1 MKGYYEI
8 CTCKYKGGI
17 VYIGQG
23 RKGRHKH
30 CNSGTSHVYELNKI
44 HFLEG
49 EDALQVDV
57 VKTHPDE
64 KSSKEFEKG
73 MIKKYRP
80 KFNKVYLNSK
90 EREDSVI
97 KSNKIRKDVKDFI
110 FSDRKYRKVN
120 REEYY
125 ALVKEFIDHFG
136 YNLLNEDFIIH
147 SNMLYQEM
155 GLTELAKFAR
165 YIRNKPSTSTEG
177 YYNKH
182 RVLIECFE
190 KLYGIDLRERRTT
203 PQSVGTY
210 R

>member
-1 MKGYYEI
+1 MKGYYETY
-8 CTCKYKGGI
+8 TCKYKGDV

-49 EDALQVDV
+49 EDALQVEV
-57 VKTHPDE
+57 VKTNPSE
-64 KSSKEFEKG
+64 KLSKEFEKG
-73 MIKKYRP
+73 MIQKYRP
-80 KFNKVYLNSK
+80 KFNKVYLNNK
-90 EREDSVI
+90 DREDNVI
-97 KSNKIRKDVKDFI
+97 KSNAIRKDVKDFI
-110 FSDRKYRKVN
+110 TSDRKYRKVD
-120 REEYY
+120 RKEYY

-136 YNLLNEDFIIH
+136 YNLLNEDFVIH

-165 YIRNKPSTSTEG
+165 YIRVKPITTGE

-182 RVLIECFE
+182 RVLIDCFE

-203 PQSVGTY
+203 HQSLGTY
-210 R
+210 S